1 MRSITLHREWRQYA
15 KFKQGHYTRNLI
27 GFDEKFTILLLCWER
42 GQMSPI
48 HDHAGS
54 NCWVKV
60 LEGELQETVYDI
72 NADGQTVS
80 ERSVVTYH
88 PPGVT
93 YICGACEGANAAS
106 TVTVVPAY

>member
-93 YICGACEGANAAS
+93 YICGA
-106 TVTVVPAY
+106 